1 MNNLLHIYAFCVVLL
16 FFKMLANSCYQGFYR
31 IKNKA
36 FKNTEDANFVSVQAR
51 PEELPQVTRASQAWA
66 NDLENIPVFW
76 VLGGLCIA
84 LNLSSDFIIWVFCI
98 FTIARITHTV
108 TYLSA
113 IQPWRSISYAVGII
127 CLIIL
132 AIQIVITCIGF

>member
-16 FFKMLANSCYQGFYR
+16 FFKMLVISCYQGFYR

-36 FKNTEDANFVSVQAR
+36 FKNAEDANFVSVQAR

-76 VLGGLCIA
+76 LFGGLCIA
-84 LNLSSDFIIWVFCI
+84 LNLSSDFIVWIFCI
-98 FTIARITHTV
+98 FTIARITHTI

-113 IQPWRSISYAVGII
+113 MQPWRSISYAVGII

-132 AIQIVITCIGF
+132 AIQIIITCIGF